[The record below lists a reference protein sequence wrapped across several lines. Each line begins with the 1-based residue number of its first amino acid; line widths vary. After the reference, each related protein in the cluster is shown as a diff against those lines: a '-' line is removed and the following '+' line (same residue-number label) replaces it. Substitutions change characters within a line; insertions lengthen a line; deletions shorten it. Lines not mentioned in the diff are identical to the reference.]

1 MNDKKFADYDPSL
14 DMLNPNRNY
23 MDKYPDWAQ
32 AAEINPAMRAAQAEE
47 PRKMTEDE
55 YLQREL
61 AEATAPMAAKI
72 DSTMRVAQAQEP
84 RKLTEEEYL
93 QRKLEE
99 AMSPMAAETNPTM
112 RVANPDEG
120 IHRSR

>member
-47 PRKMTEDE
+47 PRK
-55 YLQREL
+55 
-61 AEATAPMAAKI
+61 
-72 DSTMRVAQAQEP
+72 
-84 RKLTEEEYL
+84 LTEEEYL

-99 AMSPMAAETNPTM
+99 AMFPMAAETNPTM